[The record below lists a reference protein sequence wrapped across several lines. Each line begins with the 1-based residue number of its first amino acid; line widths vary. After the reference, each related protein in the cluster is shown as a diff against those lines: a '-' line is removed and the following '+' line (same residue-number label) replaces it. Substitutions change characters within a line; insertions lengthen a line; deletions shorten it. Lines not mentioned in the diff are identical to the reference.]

1 MRTTDEKH
9 GLKFEKIL
17 KGKKVDSC
25 RYMTREEADAF
36 GWYKRPLAIMFTDGT
51 YLVLQSLGD
60 LVHPYHPIRIVG
72 DDEGNDGGAAFIGG
86 GDDEHT
92 IYTI

>member
-9 GLKFEKIL
+9 SNRFEKIL

-25 RYMTREEADAF
+25 RYLTREEADDF
-36 GWYKRPLAIMFTDGT
+36 GWYKRPLCIIFTDST
-51 YLVLQSLGD
+51 YLVLQS
-60 LVHPYHPIRIVG
+60 
-72 DDEGNDGGAAFIGG
+72 DDEGNDGGAAFLG
-86 GDDEHT
+86 GDTDEQT

>member
-1 MRTTDEKH
+1 MKTTDEKH
-9 GLKFEKIL
+9 SARFEKIL

-25 RYMTREEADAF
+25 RYMTRDEADDM

-51 YLVLQSLGD
+51 YLVLQS
-60 LVHPYHPIRIVG
+60 
-72 DDEGNDGGAAFIGG
+72 DDEGNDGGAGFIGG
-86 GDDEHT
+86 GKDEHT

>member
-25 RYMTREEADAF
+25 RYMTREEADDF
-36 GWYKRPLAIMFTDGT
+36 GW
-51 YLVLQSLGD
+51 
-60 LVHPYHPIRIVG
+60 
-72 DDEGNDGGAAFIGG
+72 
-86 GDDEHT
+86 
-92 IYTI
+92 